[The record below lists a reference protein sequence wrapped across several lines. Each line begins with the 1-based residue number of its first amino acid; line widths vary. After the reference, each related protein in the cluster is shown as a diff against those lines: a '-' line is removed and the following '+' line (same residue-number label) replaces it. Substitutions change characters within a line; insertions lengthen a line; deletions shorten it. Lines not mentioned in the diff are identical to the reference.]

1 MLETEILEYF
11 PDTTKSI
18 VVQEYFE
25 LNKNAGL
32 NLKSHG
38 TDITFLAENEI
49 KKSRIEEYLI
59 IDDVRLGVETGMVDF
74 QLCRSSEDILSFL
87 KSRGDGLIEAM
98 KHGGRYNMCPKTST
112 KVWAEIRFDGNFK
125 LGI

>member
-1 MLETEILEYF
+1 MLETALNGKEILEYF
-11 PDTTKSI
+11 PDTTKTI

-38 TDITFLAENEI
+38 TDITFLAEDEI
-49 KKSRIEEYLI
+49 KESQIEEYLI

-74 QLCRSSEDILSFL
+74 QVMPEFSTSILEFFEKIDGRWIHL
-87 KSRGDGLIEAM
+87 KR
-98 KHGGRYNMCPKTST
+98 
-112 KVWAEIRFDGNFK
+112 
-125 LGI
+125 